1 MYYSMC
7 ITHVVINGFWG
18 VAGVVGLVGAGRRVS
33 RIRSVVVGWCLFITM
48 MKVTSRCAAV
58 VVTDRSGCS
67 AVVSGSTVSQVA
79 SASYVQQESSECALP
94 NRYKYISMLF
104 IRKKNVVFLFFSSLF
119 FSHRSY
125 YIYAGVYHK
134 ASWRYHNA
142 CIIFRLL

>member
-7 ITHVVINGFWG
+7 ITHVVVNGFRG

-67 AVVSGSTVSQVA
+67 AVVSSSTVSQVA

-104 IRKKNVVFLFFSSLF
+104 IRKKCRFSIFSSSF

-134 ASWRYHNA
+134 ASCRYHNA
-142 CIIFRLL
+142 CIIYRLL